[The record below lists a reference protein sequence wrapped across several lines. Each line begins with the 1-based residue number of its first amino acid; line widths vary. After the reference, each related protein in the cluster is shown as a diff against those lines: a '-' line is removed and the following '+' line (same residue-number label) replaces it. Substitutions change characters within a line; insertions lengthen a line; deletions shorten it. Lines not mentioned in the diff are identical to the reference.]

1 MSNTMLSA
9 NGAKNEMSLQ
19 GATALRD
26 EINLGLKALTKGYMA
41 IMPQFNKLYKCKGF
55 KALGYKNITDC
66 AKYEFGMS
74 HGMEVNLR
82 KVWDMIG
89 TVTVNNEYI
98 VPDKYK
104 DWGFTQLLLIANNKV
119 DFEKANIK
127 PFEIF
132 NADMTV
138 REMTEILKN
147 ALEDK
152 AEEQDNNAIDI
163 DSEEPQTEEPQTEEL
178 QTEESQ
184 SDDMSIFDKLDTIIT
199 FATESNKDCELN
211 NWLKPEKRALFDSI
225 ISNAKDLKKALKKES
240 QGK

>member
-9 NGAKNEMSLQ
+9 NKAKNEMSLQ

-89 TVTVNNEYI
+89 TVTPNNEYI

-163 DSEEPQTEEPQTEEL
+163 DSEEPQTEEPQTEEP
-178 QTEESQ
+178 QTEEPQ

-211 NWLKPEKRALFDSI
+211 NWLKPEKRVLFESI
-225 ISNAKDLKKALKKES
+225 IANAKDLKKALKKEA

>member
-9 NGAKNEMSLQ
+9 NKAKNEMSLQ

-89 TVTVNNEYI
+89 TVTPNNEYI

-163 DSEEPQTEEPQTEEL
+163 DSEEPQTEEPQ
-178 QTEESQ
+178 

-211 NWLKPEKRALFDSI
+211 NWLKPEKRVLFESI
-225 ISNAKDLKKALKKES
+225 IANAKDLKKALKKEA